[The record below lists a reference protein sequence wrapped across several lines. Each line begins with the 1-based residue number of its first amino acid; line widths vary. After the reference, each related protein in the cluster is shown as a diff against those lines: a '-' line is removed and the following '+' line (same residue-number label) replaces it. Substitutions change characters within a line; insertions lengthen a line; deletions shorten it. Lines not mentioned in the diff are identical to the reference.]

1 MKPTMDTTMKP
12 TYEDLIKALEMAHY
26 ELLTLNP
33 RLTPQFRK
41 SVQQVMTSLVDTIQ
55 KAKGQA

>member
-1 MKPTMDTTMKP
+1 MDTTMKP

>member
-1 MKPTMDTTMKP
+1 MMKPTMDTTIKPTMDTTMKP

-33 RLTPQFRK
+33 P
-41 SVQQVMTSLVDTIQ
+41 
-55 KAKGQA
+55 